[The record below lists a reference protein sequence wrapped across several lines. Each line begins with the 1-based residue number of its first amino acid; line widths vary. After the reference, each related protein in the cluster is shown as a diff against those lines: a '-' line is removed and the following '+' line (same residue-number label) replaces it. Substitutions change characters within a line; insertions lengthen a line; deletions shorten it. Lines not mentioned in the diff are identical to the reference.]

1 MAASAPI
8 TVIAKRRRV
17 SIRLRLPIWTG
28 LAVVALIVGA
38 VAIAADPVDDEPV
51 EDPPL
56 PEKQA
61 QLNAEQMAT
70 ARMNYAV
77 SVKQLD
83 AAALPRHFDTLLRQ
97 KIEIVDKLCE
107 LTDAQ
112 KQKLE
117 VAGRAD
123 NKGLIDRIEDIAMR
137 YNRDKNDPVKA
148 FELLKET
155 IPIQRGV
162 SRPGLSTNGSL
173 FVTSVEQL
181 LTPEQTIKYSPLR
194 AVFRAGGLV
203 QTWQRRDDEGLQI
216 NLTGT
221 AFMDDDLALL
231 TDWPELPTLY
241 ALNLAGTKVTDAGL
255 EHLKRLPKLEML
267 VLSNTKVTDAGLLH
281 LSALTDLQ
289 VLRLNNTHVTDFGLS
304 VLTELTALRELRL
317 KGTQVTDFRVAEL
330 QRALPEL
337 TIEK

>member
-1 MAASAPI
+1 MPSLLHFIVLTLAVASAGDPADEKSGE
-8 TVIAKRRRV
+8 TV
-17 SIRLRLPIWTG
+17 
-28 LAVVALIVGA
+28 
-38 VAIAADPVDDEPV
+38 
-51 EDPPL
+51 PL
-56 PEKQA
+56 PEQQAEAADRTVYGWVFGDVNTGAARKQA
-61 QLNAEQMAT
+61 A
-70 ARMNYAV
+70 AV
-77 SVKQLD
+77 
-83 AAALPRHFDTLLRQ
+83 AAQQRLDTLLRQ